1 MYSRRR
7 HGLERPGMGFVL
19 LVLCLHGFTALAAK
33 AQSMPLC
40 GPITGGDVTCNDST
54 YTGTRVPPG
63 TGPGTQPINYQGV
76 FTSDVQVNVGQINLA
91 VTGLPAIALR
101 PLTGSTAI
109 ATIFARNFGTIQT
122 TQAFGNILV
131 ASENSSSHVIAD
143 VGGTGRVVSRAP
155 NTWGVTATVA
165 TPNSATSSL
174 TARATAKVGGTV
186 EIDVRGAQS
195 HGAFAFENCNGA
207 APCISPARVD
217 TEVFVGDN
225 ASISAWGFRNIGLF
239 ATTLGN
245 FAKGDAT
252 VSLTGNA
259 AVRTVGDES
268 NGIEA
273 RIHGRSGTGTSTA
286 LMTNGSIIT
295 NGLNSYGVLAE
306 NRGPTG
312 SATATV
318 TGGTILTQGEDSVG
332 VLAQIAGFAL
342 NLTEQYN
349 PKNPDGSS
357 VTNADGSLFLVNRTV
372 RLANDSTAPASVQIG
387 AAATVS
393 TSGKASDAVRVATV
407 GSGALSVDAAGRL
420 AASGQDASG
429 IRVNTAG
436 GQGYT
441 VRITGGSVT
450 GGMGAGA
457 GIRAVAGSAANGV
470 IEVGTA
476 LIDGTA
482 SGRAIVAQGAGSKRI
497 SAGPSSDIRG
507 GIEMTGGDNRLEL
520 VGTDLS
526 RISYLRSDH
535 MASPQTTPSATVVLS
550 GIGGTV
556 NGSIIEGWQSLML
569 TGAAPIALEGHFT
582 LGRAGD
588 TDGGLVVAP
597 GAALT
602 AAGQGQPLTID
613 GQVVNGGTLRLP
625 GPDSARSM
633 SINGAFR
640 NQGDVVLS
648 ADLSQGTSNALTVN
662 GPITGLTRLRIA
674 NTASTALASA
684 IEKMRPLFMNGDFPS
699 FVIELYQDGKG
710 LMPFDLI
717 REPGGAFVPVPKA
730 AVGPYEAMNA
740 ALPQVAMETLTP
752 VRTRFA
758 GALSRQTPRLST
770 KTAFTASGAAAPTRT
785 RTPVWADLDATRNK
799 ATLEESQT
807 GSSYTQTIGAFNG
820 GGTFVLNATE
830 GGTLYGGLSFS
841 ALTATTETMSEGGTG
856 TLDTTGYSFGASLT
870 YLAES
875 SFFVDA
881 QVQRLS
887 LTTDITSVPT
897 LTGLP
902 DVVDDVGSDGYAVS
916 VEVGRSFAASDT
928 LSLTPT
934 FQVRQASVTTDAF
947 TDGTGLAVPE
957 QTQDLTQARLG
968 LLATLDT
975 GDTGDTTWT
984 AGFGLTRT
992 FGDTLDFDVSG
1003 VTFTSEQPPLAVD
1016 VRLGVTYAL
1025 NDLTSLS
1032 ASASFN
1038 QGLDDIDYSQA
1049 QVHVGLTVRF

>member
-1 MYSRRR
+1 MYSRKRN
-7 HGLERPGMGFVL
+7 GLEQPGMGFAL

-40 GPITGGDVTCNDST
+40 GPIAGGNVTCNDST

-63 TGPGTQPINYQGV
+63 TGPGTQTINYQGV
-76 FTSDVQVNVGQINLA
+76 FISDVQVNVGQINLG

-101 PLTGSTAI
+101 PLTGSTGT

-143 VGGTGRVVSRAP
+143 VGGTGSVVSRAP

-186 EIDVRGAQS
+186 AIDVRGAQS

-207 APCISPARVD
+207 APCVSPTQVD

-245 FAKGDAT
+245 FAKGNAT
-252 VSLTGNA
+252 VSLTGSA
-259 AVRTVGDES
+259 AVQTVGDES

-273 RIHGRSGTGTSTA
+273 RIHGKSGIGTATA
-286 LMTNGSIIT
+286 LMNNGSIIT

-318 TGGTILTQGEDSVG
+318 AGGTILTQGEDSAG
-332 VLAQIAGFAL
+332 VLAQIAGFAV

-372 RLANDSTAPASVQIG
+372 RQANDSAAPASALIG
-387 AAATVS
+387 AAATVI
-393 TSGKASDAVRVATV
+393 TSGMASDAVRVATV
-407 GSGALSVDAAGRL
+407 GSGALSVDSAGRL
-420 AASGQDASG
+420 AASGPDASG

-441 VRITGGSVT
+441 VRVTGGSVT
-450 GGMGAGA
+450 GGTGAGA
-457 GIRAVAGSAANGV
+457 GIRAVADNAANGV

-497 SAGPSSDIRG
+497 SAGPTSDIRG
-507 GIEMTGGDNRLEL
+507 GIEMTGGDNRLDL

-526 RISYLRSDH
+526 RIPYLRSDH
-535 MASPQTTPSATVVLS
+535 IAAPQTTPSATVVLS
-550 GIGGTV
+550 GIGSTV

-569 TGAAPIALEGHFT
+569 TGAVPIALEGRFT

-588 TDGGLVVAP
+588 ADGGLVVAP
-597 GAALT
+597 GATLT
-602 AAGQGQPLTID
+602 ATGLGQPLTID

-625 GPDSARSM
+625 GPDRARGM
-633 SINGAFR
+633 VINGAFR

-662 GPITGLTRLRIA
+662 GAITGLTRLRIA
-674 NTASTALASA
+674 NTASTAMASA
-684 IEKMRPLFMNGDFPS
+684 IETLRPLFMNGDFPA
-699 FVIELYQDGKG
+699 FAIELYQDGKG

-730 AVGPYEAMNA
+730 AVGTYEAMNA
-740 ALPQVAMETLTP
+740 ALPQVAMETLSP

-758 GALSRQTPRLST
+758 GALSRQTARLGT
-770 KTAFTASGAAAPTRT
+770 KNAFTASSGAAAPT
-785 RTPVWADLDATRNK
+785 RTPVWADLDAVRNK

-807 GSSYTQTIGAFNG
+807 GSSYSQNIGAFNG
-820 GGTFVLNATE
+820 GGTFVLNRTE
-830 GGTLYGGLSFS
+830 GGTLYGGLSLG
-841 ALTATTETMSEGGTG
+841 ALTATTDTMSEGGTG

-968 LLATLDT
+968 LLATFDT
-975 GDTGDTTWT
+975 GDSTWT

-1003 VTFTSEQPPLAVD
+1003 VTFTSEQPPLAID
-1016 VRLGVTYAL
+1016 VGLGVSYAL
-1025 NDLTSLS
+1025 NDFTVLS

-1038 QGLDDIDYSQA
+1038 QGVDNIDYSQA
-1049 QVHVGLTVRF
+1049 QVQVGLTIRF